1 MQPLH
6 IFTILL
12 LVGLLLTTVHSDS
25 SSMDINDD
33 HAISKRIFGHHHHHH
48 HESGSRNAPLNVF
61 DVNLV
66 LMRCCAPNI
75 CVKRRLR
82 TDKCLRVKG

>member
-33 HAISKRIFGHHHHHH
+33 HALSKRIFGHHHHHH
-48 HESGSRNAPLNVF
+48 HEQEAGMPAQCVRCKFS
-61 DVNLV
+61 